1 MSYYTNMYSIDAYEK
16 QYCNTE
22 NYKKALKKLKRV
34 FGYNCFKPEQFRI
47 IDNILKLNNV
57 IAIMPTG
64 YGKSLCFQLPPL
76 LTKEIAIVISPL
88 IALMQDQQEILTKL
102 GINSCCY
109 NSSLT
114 KNQKCEME
122 QKIYN
127 NEYQIIYITPETLIK
142 SSELIDRL
150 YNTIGICML
159 AIDEAHCISS
169 YGNDFRP
176 AYREIVSIRAKMLN
190 VPILAMTATATDR
203 VINDMSDVMQISNHI
218 LIKTSYDRPNLKIYV
233 ERYKS
238 NTDETIVKIIKI
250 SDAPSIIYCITK
262 QDTSDTAQMLI
273 NNGINARAYHGGLSK
288 QERIDVQTE
297 FMNGI
302 YNCIVATLAF
312 GMGINKPNIRVV
324 IHKGCPQ
331 NIESY
336 YQEIG
341 RAGRDNEASECYMF
355 YKPKDF
361 STQRYFIDK
370 IEDPKYKLHRLSLLN
385 IISKYVN
392 IDSCRRNYI
401 LNYFG
406 QETKADCKNCD
417 ICTEPKQVITKV
429 IKKQNEHKL
438 LQLLKLIMEIYEIK
452 KYYMGKKILGLI
464 LKGSNS
470 KPIYA
475 WMKSLPSYGQMHM
488 NTQVFINNLIDEV
501 IELNYIEY
509 TEHNSYQVLKCTQKG
524 IEFGQQCEELADSQ

>member
-1 MSYYTNMYSIDAYEK
+1 MYSFDVYEK
-16 QYCNTE
+16 QYHNS
-22 NYKKALKKLKRV
+22 NNHKNALKTLKKV
-34 FGYNCFKPEQFRI
+34 FGYDSFKPEQFKI

-76 LTKEIAIVISPL
+76 LTNEIAIVISPL

-142 SSELIDRL
+142 SSALLERL
-150 YNTIGICML
+150 YNTIGICMI

-203 VINDMSDVMQISNHI
+203 VIDDMSNVMQIPNHI
-218 LIKTSYDRPNLKIYV
+218 LIKTSFDRPNLSIYV
-233 ERYKS
+233 SMYKQKT
-238 NTDETIVKIIKI
+238 TDEMIINIIKI
-250 SDAPSIIYCITK
+250 TDAPTIIYCITK
-262 QDTSDTAQMLI
+262 KDTELTTKMLLD
-273 NNGINARAYHGGLSK
+273 NNIEAKAYHGGLPK
-288 QERIDVQTE
+288 QERIDVQNE
-297 FMNGI
+297 FMNGT

-312 GMGINKPNIRVV
+312 GMGINKSNIRVV

-341 RAGRDNEASECYMF
+341 RAGRDGKEAKCYMF
-355 YKPKDF
+355 YKPSDF
-361 STQRYFIDK
+361 NTQQYFIEK
-370 IEDPKYKLHRLSLLN
+370 IEDKIYKQHRMSLLN
-385 IISKYVN
+385 IMSKYVN
-392 IDSCRRNYI
+392 TNSCRRNYI

-406 QETKADCKNCD
+406 QESQTNCASCD
-417 ICTEPKQVITKV
+417 ICITPKNANTQK

-438 LQLLKLIMEIYEIK
+438 FQILSLILEIYAVK
-452 KYYMGKKILGLI
+452 KYYMGKKMLGLI

-470 KPIYA
+470 KFIHS
-475 WMKSLPSYGQMHM
+475 WMKSLPSYSKMNT
-488 NTQVFINNLIDEV
+488 NTQVFINTLIDEV
-501 IELNYIEY
+501 IELNYVEY
-509 TEHNSYQVLKCTQKG
+509 TEHNTYQVLKCTQKG
-524 IEFGQQCEELADSQ
+524 IEFGQEYEQ